1 MTRRIGQ
8 AAAAGLLLVAT
19 GIAAGDWYIT
29 GDALGWDAGAAPL
42 MTDNSDGT
50 WSYTHSG
57 TAGDRNEWQFLDT
70 QGDWGSQA
78 YGVNSWS
85 YVGGGGDVTITIDT
99 NTYADGWLPTTN
111 RVFSDNMPTAWKA
124 VGNWQDEA
132 GAGGEWDLGGGP
144 SMTDTGGGVFQYII
158 PAGLIPA
165 GTYDWKPARGGA
177 SPGEWDSITADS
189 SSTVGGGNIQFTLL
203 AGEGVTLRINTSNGT
218 VQQVVFPTP
227 GAMALFGIG
236 GIAATRRR
244 RR

>member
-78 YGVNSWS
+78 YGSNAWS

-99 NTYADGWLPTTN
+99 NTYADGWEPTTN
-111 RVFSDNMPTAWKA
+111 RVFSDNVPTAWNVTGDWVDDA
-124 VGNWQDEA
+124 TAGND
-132 GAGGEWDLGGGP
+132 WDLGTAP
-144 SMTDTGGGVFQYII
+144 AMSSIGGGQFEYTIA
-158 PAGLIPA
+158 PGALPA
-165 GTYDWKPARGGA
+165 GTWNWKPVLANG
-177 SPGEWDSITADS
+177 SWDATTADS
-189 SSTVGGGNIQFTLL
+189 STTVGGGNVQFTLL
-203 AGEGVTLRINTSNGT
+203 AGEGVTIRVDGSNGT